1 MIRNEIC
8 RTLNFVDKNFNDLDK
23 VIQAK
28 LALERLDLVET
39 KLFDR
44 KRFIVSEAYKL
55 SDRQE
60 AIMKNLKKIFK
71 KAFLVELDSEDKKD
85 ANLISDTYWNIYDFF
100 YDYDNKDDNVYE
112 KEINSIYEYMCLF
125 KCQLNNIVN
134 VNKRDEEYEDRF
146 LEFSLKIESG
156 AVLYNEGI
164 NDTSNRSLISLKRY
178 CENDDDGEPSYIY
191 EQNINLKG
199 HIRELANKQTFEIEK
214 ITKRFLPKLVE
225 CATRETYAYI
235 ADKIYDGVYE
245 VISLQIGNLRLSI
258 NSCIADRKIK
268 RFCKKYINKLYK
280 IIEQEVLEE
289 KIMDKVDEEYDY
301 SIKTDPNEINN
312 QEEIVEEK
320 IEETSS
326 VEDVKVT
333 NKEVDDK
340 FMESFFDDV
349 FNDEEK

>member
-8 RTLNFVDKNFNDLDK
+8 RTLNYVDKNFNDLDK

-28 LALERLDLVET
+28 IALERLEVVDT

-44 KRFIVSEAYKL
+44 KRFIVSETYKL

-71 KAFLVELDSEDKKD
+71 KGFLVDLESEDKKD
-85 ANLISDTYWNIYDFF
+85 ANLISDIYWNIYDFF

-125 KCQLNNIVN
+125 KSQLNNIVN
-134 VNKRDEEYEDRF
+134 VNKRDEEYEDRM

-156 AVLYNEGI
+156 PVLYNDSV
-164 NDTSNRSLISLKRY
+164 NDSSNRSLINLRRY
-178 CENDDDGEPSYIY
+178 CEIEDDGDLAYVY

-199 HIRELANKQTFEIEK
+199 HVRELASKQTFEVERV
-214 ITKRFLPKLVE
+214 TKKFLPKLVE

-235 ADKIYDGVYE
+235 SDKIYDGVYE
-245 VISLQIGNLRLSI
+245 VIAIQIGNLRLSV
-258 NSCIADRKIK
+258 NSCIADRRIK
-268 RFCKKYINKLYK
+268 RICKKYINQLYK
-280 IIEQEVLEE
+280 IIEQDVIEE

-301 SIKTDPNEINN
+301 EIKTDPNAVVEP
-312 QEEIVEEK
+312 VEEK
-320 IEETSS
+320 VEETVETPV
-326 VEDVKVT
+326 VEDVVE
-333 NKEVDDK
+333 NKEIESFLNDFLNDDK
-340 FMESFFDDV
+340 E
-349 FNDEEK
+349 